1 MILTFLI
8 SLFGTLTDGYG
19 LLTLIKSSWFTS
31 FGDTALFTML
41 LIEVFCILVINIVTF
56 ICISFTSKDDFLII
70 QARKNAHMYDHL
82 PRLQAG
88 DATSTSSTG
97 SSRYAR
103 SNRDHVQIQYVP
115 VSKKMTSAWGHFN
128 SASDL
133 YHVKALSYDSHF
145 VDRTTSGYSSS
156 ISIESEMDK
165 VGCNEYYLPKAPVVR
180 LQW

>member
-19 LLTLIKSSWFTS
+19 LLTLLKSSWFTS
-31 FGDTALFTML
+31 LGGTALFTML
-41 LIEVFCILVINIVTF
+41 LIEIFCILGINIVAF

-88 DATSTSSTG
+88 DATSNSSS
-97 SSRYAR
+97 SSRSSSR
-103 SNRDHVQIQYVP
+103 SNRDAVQIQYAP
-115 VSKKMTSAWGHFN
+115 HKKMTSAWGHFN

-133 YHVKALSYDSHF
+133 YHVKALPYDSHF

-156 ISIESEMDK
+156 ISVESDIDK

-180 LQW
+180 LQ